1 MKLDE
6 MRGQAREDLVKAGAD
21 AREELFKKR
30 YAMSV
35 ESVENSKTIRELR
48 KQIARIETVLS
59 EKARTAA
66 SQAAPAPA
74 AAGAK

>member
-6 MRGQAREDLVKAGAD
+6 MRGKAREDLAKAGAD

-30 YAMSV
+30 YAMSI
-35 ESVENSKTIRELR
+35 ESVENSQQIRELR
-48 KQIARIETVLS
+48 KRIARIETVLS
-59 EKARTAA
+59 EKARAAA